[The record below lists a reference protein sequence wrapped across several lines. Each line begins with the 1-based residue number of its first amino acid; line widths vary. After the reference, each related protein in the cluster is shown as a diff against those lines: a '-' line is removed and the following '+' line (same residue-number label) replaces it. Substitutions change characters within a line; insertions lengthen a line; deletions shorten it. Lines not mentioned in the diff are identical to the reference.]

1 VLTTATFDSN
11 MNWAMFGECVLAV
24 FFTQLDGLR
33 NLLSTIQLELG
44 QSGWALVPAVGL
56 LVL

>member
-11 MNWAMFGECVLAV
+11 MNWAMFGEYVLAV